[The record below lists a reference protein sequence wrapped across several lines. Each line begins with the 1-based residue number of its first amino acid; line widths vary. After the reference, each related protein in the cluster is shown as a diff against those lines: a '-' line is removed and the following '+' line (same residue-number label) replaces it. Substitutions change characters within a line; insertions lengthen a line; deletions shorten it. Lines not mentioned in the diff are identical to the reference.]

1 MRKGCAR
8 SRQEFQPHPQSS
20 AGQALLLL
28 LLTLVNMFTGL
39 WKLLIGPQSADKSV
53 SPSLTQL
60 GWAGAGLP
68 GGAQPAATAAPPS
81 LQNGAAAA
89 PLPLEGFSTIS
100 CNMCT
105 RFLNC
110 VKGYFSGL

>member
-1 MRKGCAR
+1 MSALA
-8 SRQEFQPHPQSS
+8 SLSW
-20 AGQALLLL
+20 AGQALLLLLLLLLLLFLLL
-28 LLTLVNMFTGL
+28 LLTLVNMF
-39 WKLLIGPQSADKSV
+39 IGHQSADKSV

-89 PLPLEGFSTIS
+89 PLPLRLFHD
-100 CNMCT
+100 
-105 RFLNC
+105 FLQH
-110 VKGYFSGL
+110 VHRIFELSKGVFLGIIRC

>member
-1 MRKGCAR
+1 
-8 SRQEFQPHPQSS
+8 
-20 AGQALLLL
+20 
-28 LLTLVNMFTGL
+28 MF
-39 WKLLIGPQSADKSV
+39 IGHQSADKSV

-89 PLPLEGFSTIS
+89 PLPLRLFHDFLQHVHQIS
-100 CNMCT
+100 QLC
-105 RFLNC
+105 
-110 VKGYFSGL
+110 

>member
-1 MRKGCAR
+1 M
-8 SRQEFQPHPQSS
+8 S
-20 AGQALLLL
+20 ALASELSWVGTLLLL
-28 LLTLVNMFTGL
+28 LMLLTISVNMFTGL
-39 WKLLIGPQSADKSV
+39 YKLFSGHQSADKSV

-89 PLPLEGFSTIS
+89 PLPLRLFHDFLQHVHQIS
-100 CNMCT
+100 ELC
-105 RFLNC
+105 
-110 VKGYFSGL
+110 